1 LSLSCDEAQANDW
14 FLPTMASQPQEKPLK
29 ATQKARHTTTRP
41 VKRSAFVAWAAA
53 WSLVTT
59 IPIVGVTALT
69 IGQWAS
75 QDGCAETNPVLDA
88 GFFTD
93 GAIIA
98 VQFASQVRTPPRI
111 AGVQQAALGS
121 LALGAV
127 GLIGNRI
134 EPLVGA
140 LVLLGAV
147 AVLEGL
153 HPDPDDLLA
162 KGRVVSL
169 PLAGLAIL
177 AALVGT
183 GHALRMLDLTT
194 DAGPSCLRGQCV
206 SGYCLTEM
214 AVATVAVVLVGFL
227 LAAQPRG

>member
-1 LSLSCDEAQANDW
+1 
-14 FLPTMASQPQEKPLK
+14 MK

-111 AGVQQAALGS
+111 AGVQQAAHGS

-134 EPLVGA
+134 EPLVET